1 MRDFFLLNALIVTFN
16 LTKIVQ
22 IAASTF
28 ELKKVQIIRKI
39 LQFQNTINARTFD
52 LVLRFL
58 KDSTTTVYWLRT
70 FEQKILNSQKFSIKV
85 PP

>member
-39 LQFQNTINARTFD
+39 LHFQNTINARTFD
-52 LVLRFL
+52 LILRFL
-58 KDSTTTVYWLRT
+58 KDSTTTVY
-70 FEQKILNSQKFSIKV
+70 
-85 PP
+85 